1 MFGVNRSY
9 VSGFGLWMKEASVLH
24 PEWQA
29 GQQTSRALWWDRKQ
43 DRVEQASFAA
53 AEIRQQPYPYDVNF

>member
-9 VSGFGLWMKEASVLH
+9 VSGFGLWMKEEFVRH

-29 GQQTSRALWWDRKQ
+29 GQQESRALWWDGKQ
-43 DRVEQASFAA
+43 DRKAQARLAA
-53 AEIRQQPYPYDVNF
+53 AEIRQQPYTYDVNF